1 MKNTIIGAMILCA
14 IGAGTLSTSAQQT
27 TTEKEVEREIKKA
40 EKEIQNAAKE
50 IQKANKEV
58 KVSNIQ
64 IERSVKESMAKALKP
79 IVVEGFPLR
88 GTGAVTV
95 TGFPMNINQNFDYV
109 FKDLKDVKA
118 KEVSQEIST
127 SKSPDIYVDN
137 TSRNIQVKI
146 C

>member
-14 IGAGTLSTSAQQT
+14 IGSGTLSTSAQQT

-64 IERSVKESMAKALKP
+64 IER
-79 IVVEGFPLR
+79 
-88 GTGAVTV
+88 
-95 TGFPMNINQNFDYV
+95 
-109 FKDLKDVKA
+109 
-118 KEVSQEIST
+118 
-127 SKSPDIYVDN
+127 
-137 TSRNIQVKI
+137 
-146 C
+146 